1 MTVQSVGQTASGRL
15 VSLGRFTLGVGRMP
29 WTRETRVHA
38 GDGFAD
44 VTVLGRYICFS
55 WRR

>member
-55 WRR
+55 WR